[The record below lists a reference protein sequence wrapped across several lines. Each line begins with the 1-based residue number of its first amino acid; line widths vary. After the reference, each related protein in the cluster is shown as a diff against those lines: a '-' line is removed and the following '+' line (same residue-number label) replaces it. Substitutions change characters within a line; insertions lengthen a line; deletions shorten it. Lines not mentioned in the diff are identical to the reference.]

1 MKNKLERDDLAL
13 SGLADYGVHY
23 GFSMF
28 AELISH
34 ENVPSGGKY
43 FWGKAKKVRG
53 IRECPMPENKCGSF
67 LFDAKDFGEVEFAG
81 NVCVIAGR
89 KLTRHDPDMG
99 IMKVDHIVTSPEKTV
114 RAIEYRR
121 EHEDWGFDRV
131 DFSNNQGHD
140 QWMLGAAHN
149 FGRLQRTWF
158 KGAILVGACFMGAD
172 LEDAD
177 FRGANVA
184 FADFR
189 GANVSGADF
198 RGANKEHADFGI
210 WSP

>member
-1 MKNKLERDDLAL
+1 MKNKLERDDLAF

-34 ENVPSGGKY
+34 GDAATDNGY
-43 FWGKAKKVRG
+43 FWGEAKKVRG
-53 IRECPMPENKCGSF
+53 IRECSMPDDAIGKF
-67 LFDAKDFGEVEFAG
+67 LFDENHLGEVAFAG
-81 NVCVIAGR
+81 SVCVLAGR

-99 IMKVDHIVTSPEKTV
+99 IMKVDHIATSPEKTV

-121 EHEDWGFDRV
+121 EHEDWGFDGA
-131 DFSNNQGHD
+131 DFSSNQGHD
-140 QWMLGAAHN
+140 QWMLGAGHN
-149 FGRLQRTWF
+149 FGRLKGTCF
-158 KGAILVGACFMGAD
+158 KGAILVGACFLGAD